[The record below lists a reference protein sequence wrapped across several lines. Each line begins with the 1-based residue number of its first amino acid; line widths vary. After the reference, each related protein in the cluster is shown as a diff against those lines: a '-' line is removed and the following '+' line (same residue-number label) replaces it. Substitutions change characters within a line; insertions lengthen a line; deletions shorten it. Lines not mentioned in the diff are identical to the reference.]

1 LDCADVAAALLALF
15 ACAVVAPTAHAE
27 VRWMCSPALP
37 GDPCRGEE
45 TTRVFAPDGSSRVE
59 PVAVPAAPAVDCFYV
74 YPTASNQL
82 TPNATQT
89 AEPEI
94 RSIATFQARPFSS
107 RCRVFAPLYRQVTG
121 LGASLASQARDTTPY
136 ELALADVREAF
147 QQYLRDD
154 NHGRGFV
161 LLGHAQ
167 GSRMLR
173 ALIRRDV
180 DGDAAV
186 RSRLVSAVIPGANV
200 TVARGRRVGGDFEN
214 VAACDSAG
222 QTGCVVSFH
231 TFGDPPPAD
240 TRFGRTES
248 DPVGGALGLPVGGE
262 TEVLCTDPAALTG
275 TGGRLETLLPSE
287 PFAPGTVALELAQLF
302 GGPPPRADTPWLTP
316 TDHYTARCERAGGT
330 NVLRIAPVGTA
341 RTLTP
346 SPDATWGLHLVD
358 LNLPLGNLLR
368 LVDAQTNAFLA
379 AHRPVSLRLR
389 ARKVRKGR
397 RQLLALV
404 LGAPGAELRVA
415 LRRGGRLLTR
425 RTLTLDDAG
434 IGHARFRIGRA
445 GSYAVSIRAAD
456 GTSLRSRP
464 RRITLR

>member
-1 LDCADVAAALLALF
+1 MLRAVLLALLA
-15 ACAVVAPTAHAE
+15 CAVLAPAAHAE
-27 VRWMCSPALP
+27 VRWLCSPTLA
-37 GDPCRGEE
+37 GDPCRGDL
-45 TTRVFAPDGSSRVE
+45 TTRVFEPDGSSRVE
-59 PVAVPAAPAVDCFYV
+59 QVTVPATPAVDCFYV
-74 YPTASNQL
+74 YPTVSNQI

-89 AEPEI
+89 AEPEV
-94 RSIATFQARPFSS
+94 RSIATLQARPFSS
-107 RCRVFAPLYRQVTG
+107 RCRVFAPLYRQVTP
-121 LGASLASQARDTTPY
+121 LGVSLASQARDTAPY
-136 ELALADVREAF
+136 DTALADVREAF
-147 QQYLRDD
+147 QRYLRED
-154 NHGRGFV
+154 NDGRGFV
-161 LLGHAQ
+161 LVGHAQ

-173 ALIRRDV
+173 ALIRRDI

-186 RSRLVSAVIPGANV
+186 RSRLVSAMIPGANV

-231 TFGDPPPAD
+231 TFNEPPPPDA
-240 TRFGRTES
+240 RFGRTET
-248 DPVGGALGLPVGGE
+248 DPVGGALGLPVGGG

-287 PFAPGTVALELAQLF
+287 PFAPGTVALQLAQLF
-302 GGPPPRADTPWLTP
+302 GGPPPTADTPWLTP
-316 TDHYTARCERAGGT
+316 SDHYTARCESAGGA
-330 NVLRIAPVGTA
+330 NVLRIAPVGAA
-341 RTLTP
+341 RALTP

-368 LVDAQTNAFLA
+368 IVDAQTNAFLA
-379 AHRPVSLRLR
+379 ARRPVSLRLR

-397 RQLLALV
+397 RQIVALV
-404 LGAPGAELRVA
+404 RGAPGAELRVA

-434 IGHARFRIGRA
+434 IGRARFRIGRA
-445 GSYAVSIRAAD
+445 GSYTVSIRAAD